1 MDKKTKKKRYIIEI
15 TYADDKGTEVESL
28 DISTDDLQWSM
39 EQYKRNRPP
48 LEWRVVHE
56 YGSGI

>member
-15 TYADDKGTEVESL
+15 TYTDDKGTEVESL

-48 LEWRVVHE
+48 LEWRVVHK

>member
-1 MDKKTKKKRYIIEI
+1 MDKKKRYIIEI
-15 TYADDKGTEVESL
+15 TYTDDKGLEVESL
-28 DISTDDLQWSM
+28 DITTDDLEWSM

-56 YGSGI
+56 YGSGL

>member
-1 MDKKTKKKRYIIEI
+1 MDKKKRSIIEI
-15 TYADDKGTEVESL
+15 TYTDDKGLEVESL
-28 DISTDDLQWSM
+28 DITTDDLEWSM

-56 YGSGI
+56 YGSGL

>member
-1 MDKKTKKKRYIIEI
+1 MDKKKRSIIEI
-15 TYADDKGTEVESL
+15 TYTDDKGLEVESL
-28 DISTDDLQWSM
+28 DITTYDLKWSM

-56 YGSGI
+56 YGSGL